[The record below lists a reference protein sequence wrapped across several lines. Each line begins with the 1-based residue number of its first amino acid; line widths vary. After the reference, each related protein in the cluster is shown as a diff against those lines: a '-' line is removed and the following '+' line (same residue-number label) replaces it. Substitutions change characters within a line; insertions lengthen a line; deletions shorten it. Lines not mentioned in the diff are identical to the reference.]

1 MSARPAIY
9 ISESD
14 FDRLSLM
21 LDQQVAR
28 TPTLE
33 SLEDELDRATLV
45 RSDELPEGTVT
56 MNSVVHFINESS
68 GSEHTLKLVYPN
80 QNAGAKDHVS
90 VLAPAGAALLG
101 LTIGDRIDWPVDS
114 KNVLQLRIIQVT
126 PCS

>member
-1 MSARPAIY
+1 MSERPAIY
-9 ISESD
+9 ISETD

-21 LDQQVAR
+21 LDQQAAR
-28 TPTLE
+28 SPTLE
-33 SLEDELDRATLV
+33 ALEDELDRATLV

-68 GSEHTLKLVYPN
+68 GAEYKLKLVYPN
-80 QNAGAKDHVS
+80 ESAGAKDHVS

-126 PCS
+126 PYS

>member
-9 ISESD
+9 ISETD

-21 LDQQVAR
+21 LDQQAAR

-33 SLEDELDRATLV
+33 ALEDELDRATLV

-126 PCS
+126 PDS

>member
-1 MSARPAIY
+1 MSERPAIY
-9 ISESD
+9 ISETD

-21 LDQQVAR
+21 LDQQAAR
-28 TPTLE
+28 SPTLE
-33 SLEDELDRATLV
+33 ALEDELDRATLV

-68 GSEHTLKLVYPN
+68 GAEYKLKLVYPN
-80 QNAGAKDHVS
+80 ENAGAKDHVS

-101 LTIGDRIDWPVDS
+101 LTIGDRIDWPVDR

-126 PCS
+126 PGI